1 MSRLKTCIKHS
12 TPASFV
18 IGCVQDLISKWEKY
32 VADHQVFDNRL
43 AEYNDWI
50 LQATQKLEQCSQSV
64 GDQESMEEKRAMIHV
79 GCNIPCTH
87 SLFHSV
93 FWICL
98 SFSLLD
104 LSLFQSFGFLSVSL
118 LDLSFFQSFGFVSFS
133 LLDLSFFQSFGF
145 VSWIFVLLICHSF
158 SLLDLSLFQS
168 FGFVSLSVFWICLSF
183 SIVDLSL
190 FQSFGSVSF
199 SLLSFG

>member
-1 MSRLKTCIKHS
+1 M
-12 TPASFV
+12 
-18 IGCVQDLISKWEKY
+18 QDLISKWEKY

-64 GDQESMEEKRAMIHV
+64 GDQESMEEKRAMIQV

-87 SLFHSV
+87 SL
-93 FWICL
+93 

-104 LSLFQSFGFLSVSL
+104 LFFIQSFRFVSLLVFWICLSVSL
-118 LDLSFFQSFGFVSFS
+118 LDLSFVHSFGFVSFS

-145 VSWIFVLLICHSF
+145 VFLSVFWIC
-158 SLLDLSLFQS
+158 LLDFCLVDLLLFQS
-168 FGFVSLSVFWICLSF
+168 FGFVCSSFDFVSLSNFCIFCICICHVF
-183 SIVDLSL
+183 
-190 FQSFGSVSF
+190 
-199 SLLSFG
+199 